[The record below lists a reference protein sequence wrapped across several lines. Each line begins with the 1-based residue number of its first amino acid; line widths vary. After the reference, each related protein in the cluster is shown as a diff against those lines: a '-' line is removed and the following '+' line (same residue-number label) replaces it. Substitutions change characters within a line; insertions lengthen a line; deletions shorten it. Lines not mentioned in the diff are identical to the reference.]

1 MNYQALHANLTL
13 QVIDGILESISRN
26 HMIKWIK
33 DNGQEIETNDRP
45 ETVTHCESIGWKKKR
60 ARRTKEQME
69 EDKGTD

>member
-1 MNYQALHANLTL
+1 M
-13 QVIDGILESISRN
+13 
-26 HMIKWIK
+26 KWIK

-45 ETVTHCESIGWKKKR
+45 ETIAHCESIGWKKKR